1 MSVVVITGSNSGI
14 GLEATLAF
22 ARIGDTVIA
31 SMRDSSKSGDLLARA
46 TAEDL
51 DIRISSL
58 DVSRSESFD
67 AYFQAISAEHGRI
80 DVLINN
86 AGIHRAGA
94 FEDVS
99 EADFRSVLET
109 NCIGPLLLSRAVLPY
124 MRKQRSGLIIM
135 MSSLSGIAGLPGDLP
150 YAASKFAL
158 EGATESLRHEIDRWG
173 IRVALVQAGMY
184 KTGIMAQNLPE
195 SLSLPDSYPAD
206 SPYRE
211 LIEWQLRNLRAR
223 MPEALDPADVASLFV
238 EISKSD
244 RSKLRWP
251 ADALSEKVL
260 ASMLAQ
266 NDSERDKFLRS
277 VAGSDWWSQGDATAP
292 E

>member
-1 MSVVVITGSNSGI
+1 MSVVIITGSSSGF
-14 GLEATLAF
+14 GLEAALAF
-22 ARIGDTVIA
+22 ARNGDIVIA
-31 SMRDSSKSGDLLARA
+31 TVRDPKKSDGLLARA
-46 TAEDL
+46 ATEKL
-51 DIRISSL
+51 DIGISPL
-58 DVSRSESFD
+58 DVSRSDSFASFFETVAD
-67 AYFQAISAEHGRI
+67 DHGRV

-94 FEDVS
+94 LEDVT
-99 EADFRSVLET
+99 EADFRSVMET

-124 MRKQRSGLIIM
+124 MRRQKSGLIIM

-158 EGATESLRHEIDRWG
+158 EGATESMRHEVDRWG

-184 KTGIMAQNLPE
+184 KTGIMAQNLQNSSPLPE
-195 SLSLPDSYPAD
+195 SYPPD

-211 LIEWQLRNLRAR
+211 LIEWQLNNLRAR

-244 RSKLRWP
+244 ELKLRWP
-251 ADALSEKVL
+251 ADVLSEKVL
-260 ASMLAQ
+260 GTMLAQ
-266 NDSERDKFLRS
+266 DDSERDEFLRS
-277 VAGSDWWSQGDATAP
+277 VAGSDWWSRGDATAP